1 MEEENRMI
9 ENYEVRQSVILGD
22 REIVFAI
29 DKDAPMPYLVS
40 DCTEMGG
47 FCLPRYENAV
57 VGDDYLELMQE
68 FTGRIDRQIQQVREE
83 RTQRGIDPMPLTQ
96 DCCIPSGMEQNLEGK
111 VIVIKASSLRPE
123 YATADH
129 QLVLALSGNG
139 CRPDA
144 RGQAVFCTSL
154 YSGKHGRWERFDV
167 QGVADLKKLPQ
178 WARDAARK
186 LRQKKFREEM
196 ER

>member
-57 VGDDYLELMQE
+57 AGDDYLELMQE
-68 FTGRIDRQIQQVREE
+68 LTGRIDRQIQQVREE
-83 RTQRGIDPMPLTQ
+83 RTQRGIDPMPLTR
-96 DCCIPSGMEQNLEGK
+96 DCCIPSGMEQNLAGK

-123 YATADH
+123 
-129 QLVLALSGNG
+129 Q
-139 CRPDA
+139 
-144 RGQAVFCTSL
+144 
-154 YSGKHGRWERFDV
+154 GR
-167 QGVADLKKLPQ
+167 
-178 WARDAARK
+178 
-186 LRQKKFREEM
+186 
-196 ER
+196 